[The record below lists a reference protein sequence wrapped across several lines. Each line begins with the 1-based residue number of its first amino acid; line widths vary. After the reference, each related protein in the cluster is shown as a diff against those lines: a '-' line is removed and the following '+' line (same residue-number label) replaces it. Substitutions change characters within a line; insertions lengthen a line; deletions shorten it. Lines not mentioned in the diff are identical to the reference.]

1 MRFRKKALKIVPD
14 RIYQQI
20 GNVRFKD
27 LICQADIKTQ
37 KDIEKLQKKSYLV
50 ELTVKEF
57 SERFPLLPVDKIF
70 YGPSISV
77 PSLYYNTETLAAC
90 SFMIPFLIHPELG
103 GAVHTE
109 GNFLKVIEKA
119 EDDVKRGNYYFSA
132 IQLPDATQME
142 YLNLLS
148 QRIYPSNL
156 YDIFLRIYRK
166 SDYGFSLLTAK
177 TMDTIVRSKTAEER
191 DKTETALMELPARIK
206 IFRGGNSQSVP
217 YQSAYSWTTDINS
230 ASFFA
235 ARRGAGPGYIACA
248 TIGKEDVFE
257 YFPDSSEKEILI
269 LPGSSS
275 FQMEE
280 EISLK
285 GLVYLEKALPE
296 AVDLY
301 HEYCDELMT
310 LNFAMDSPI
319 HGREHEARVLLHC
332 ILLGKE
338 LKLSSDD
345 LRILCTA
352 AIYHDTGRENDGID
366 DGHGAKGWEYYI
378 SNVEKP
384 DPFVEFLCTY
394 HSLPDEAGYKRIQK
408 DSVLTKQGDRAKKLL
423 DVFKDA
429 DALDRVR
436 FGIQDVDL
444 NQLRNPGSKTMV
456 LVARLMLDNIR
467 L

>member
-1 MRFRKKALKIVPD
+1 MVPD

-27 LICQADIKTQ
+27 LVCQKDIKTQ

-50 ELTVKEF
+50 ELTAKEF
-57 SERFPLLPVDKIF
+57 SARFPLLPIDKIF
-70 YGPSISV
+70 YGPIISV
-77 PSLYYNTETLAAC
+77 PSLYYNAETLAAS
-90 SFMIPFLIHPELG
+90 SFMVPFLIHPELG
-103 GAVHTE
+103 GSEFTE
-109 GNFLKVIEKA
+109 ESFLKTIEKA
-119 EDDVKRGNYYFSA
+119 ENDVKNGNYYSSGM
-132 IQLPDATQME
+132 QLPDAAQME

-148 QRIYPSNL
+148 QRICPPNL

-177 TMDTIVRSKTAEER
+177 TMDTIIRSKTAEDK
-191 DKTETALMELPARIK
+191 DKTETALKKLPARIK

-235 ARRGAGPGYIACA
+235 ARRGVGPGYIACA
-248 TIGKEDVFE
+248 TIGKEDVIE
-257 YFPDSSEKEILI
+257 YFPNSSEKEILT
-269 LPGSSS
+269 LPGSLS
-275 FQMEE
+275 FQMGE

-285 GLVYLEKALPE
+285 GLAYLEKALPE
-296 AVDLY
+296 AADLY

-332 ILLGKE
+332 ILLGNE

-352 AIYHDTGRENDGID
+352 AIYHDTGRENDGAD

-378 SNVEKP
+378 SNVENP
-384 DPFVEFLCTY
+384 DPFVEFLCIY
-394 HSLPDEAGYKRIQK
+394 HSLPDKVGYKRIQK
-408 DSVLTKQGDRAKKLL
+408 DPVLAKQRDRAKKLL

-444 NQLRNPGSKTMV
+444 NQMRNSVSRTMV
-456 LVARLMLDNIR
+456 LVARLMLDNVR